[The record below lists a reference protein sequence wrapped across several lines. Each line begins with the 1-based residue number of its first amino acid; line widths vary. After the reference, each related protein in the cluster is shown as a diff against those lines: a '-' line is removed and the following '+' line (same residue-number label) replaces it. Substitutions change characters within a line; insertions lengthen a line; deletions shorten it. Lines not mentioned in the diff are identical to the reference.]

1 MKTNL
6 YTDEYALRRVVERRV
21 HASDQPVALFQ
32 DLVDLVLCPLAVTW
46 WPAWAHGAP
55 ALRAALFLGTRLP
68 ACEPHGVARD
78 VLKRIDDGHEAA
90 DQVLRTD
97 HAVID
102 DLLLC
107 LSGGDL
113 SLFLLKE

>member
-32 DLVDLVLCPLAVTW
+32 DLVDLVLCPLAESGRA
-46 WPAWAHGAP
+46 PRAHGTP
-55 ALRAALFLGTRLP
+55 ALRTPIFLGTRLP
-68 ACEPHGVARD
+68 AGEPQGVARD
-78 VLKRIDDGHEAA
+78 VLQRIDNGHEAA
-90 DQVLRTD
+90 DEVLRTD

>member
-1 MKTNL
+1 M
-6 YTDEYALRRVVERRV
+6 
-21 HASDQPVALFQ
+21 
-32 DLVDLVLCPLAVTW
+32 
-46 WPAWAHGAP
+46 
-55 ALRAALFLGTRLP
+55 
-68 ACEPHGVARD
+68 ARD
-78 VLKRIDDGHEAA
+78 VLKRIHDGHEAP
-90 DQVLRTD
+90 DEVLRTD

>member
-1 MKTNL
+1 M
-6 YTDEYALRRVVERRV
+6 
-21 HASDQPVALFQ
+21 HAAGEPVALFQ
-32 DLVDLVLCPLAVTW
+32 DLVDFMLCPLAITRR
-46 WPAWAHGAP
+46 PAGSHRTP
-55 ALRAALFLGTRLP
+55 ALRTALFLGTRLP
-68 ACEPHGVARD
+68 TGEPHGVAGD
-78 VLKRIDDGHEAA
+78 VIECIDNGHEAA
-90 DQVLRTD
+90 DEVLRTD

>member
-1 MKTNL
+1 M
-6 YTDEYALRRVVERRV
+6 LRTSQWHSFRISSTSWMARCRNPGGRPGRIGLQRSGRRCSLGR
-21 HASDQPVALFQ
+21 ASQRASRM
-32 DLVDLVLCPLAVTW
+32 
-46 WPAWAHGAP
+46 AWRGMSLSASAT
-55 ALRAALFLGTRLP
+55 ATQ
-68 ACEPHGVARD
+68 
-78 VLKRIDDGHEAA
+78 AA

-102 DLLLC
+102 DLLLLC